1 MEENEIKILI
11 FNLNGE
17 SFATEIKDVERILGY
32 VSPTDVPDVP
42 SFVEGV
48 INHENSILPIIN
60 LNKKFKFSAIKSENE
75 LENKKIVVIKR
86 EEKKFGV
93 IVDTVEEVCDVSS
106 EVFEEA
112 PQITVTDMSKKY
124 IKGLLKLDGRIVIL
138 LKIGDILTEEEENLI
153 F

>member
-1 MEENEIKILI
+1 MEEKEIKILI

-17 SFATEIKDVERILGY
+17 SFATEINDVERILGY
-32 VSPTDVPDVP
+32 IQPTDVPDVP

-48 INHENSILPIIN
+48 INYESNILPIIN
-60 LNKKFKFSAIKSENE
+60 LSKKFKFAKQRSDIE

-106 EVFEEA
+106 
-112 PQITVTDMSKKY
+112 KY

-138 LKIGDILTEEEENLI
+138 LNIGDILTEEEENLI

>member
-1 MEENEIKILI
+1 MEEKEIKILI

-17 SFATEIKDVERILGY
+17 SFATEINDVERILGY
-32 VSPTDVPDVP
+32 IQPTDVPDVP

-48 INHENSILPIIN
+48 INHESNILPIIN
-60 LNKKFKFSAIKSENE
+60 LSKKFKFGKQRSDIE

-106 EVFEEA
+106 GVFEEA
-112 PQITVTDMSKKY
+112 PEITVTDMSKKY

-138 LKIGDILTEEEENLI
+138 LNIGDILTEEEENLI